1 MIYCFNSNILLN
13 YHSRQHVFCLNS
25 NNLNCIQTLTKS
37 YLFEKFLSVM
47 RCWCLGAYTGIIGAK
62 VALLSNFQRK
72 DPVSKSALMD
82 QWTKYMFSECQKWI
96 YILIGAIRR
105 QFVSSYICFKI
116 WFHAYGSS
124 LFLDVPFQSIINAI
138 EINFNTG
145 ILEVHNLT
153 RAW

>member
-1 MIYCFNSNILLN
+1 MIYCSKSNILLN

-82 QWTKYMFSECQKWI
+82 QIYVFWVSKMNI
-96 YILIGAIRR
+96 YINWGNQAAVCFFLYLLQNLISCIWLVTFPWCAI
-105 QFVSSYICFKI
+105 
-116 WFHAYGSS
+116 
-124 LFLDVPFQSIINAI
+124 P
-138 EINFNTG
+138 E
-145 ILEVHNLT
+145 HNKCN
-153 RAW
+153 WN